1 MLTGKVKWFNNTK
14 GYGFISPADGGR
26 DIFVHIT
33 ALEAAGIK
41 SLEEGQEV
49 SYELVEDRGKTLA
62 GDLKI
67 IS

>member
-14 GYGFISPADGGR
+14 GYGFISPSDGGR

-33 ALEAAGIK
+33 ALETAGIK
-41 SLEEGQEV
+41 TLAEGQEV